1 MYTTGFGIIIFILI
15 YFAYQKK
22 KKVKILILIK
32 NSKTLKRYTYDSNY
46 IKSTLNSLLTI
57 YVRSPQ
63 EILSHVYTYIHIY
76 IYIYH
81 RNLHLLRINFD
92 KIRETTCS
100 IYTYRLQRTGD
111 LQQVSGTAGCYILIF
126 LIKHYSRL
134 SSFTWYF
141 MYTCH

>member
-15 YFAYQKK
+15 YFAYKK

-63 EILSHVYTYIHIY
+63 EILSHVYTYIHTYIY
-76 IYIYH
+76 IYIYIYINH
-81 RNLHLLRINFD
+81 LHLLRINFD

-126 LIKHYSRL
+126 SIKH
-134 SSFTWYF
+134 
-141 MYTCH
+141 

>member
-63 EILSHVYTYIHIY
+63 EILSHIYTYIHTYIY
-76 IYIYH
+76 IYIYIYIIEINH
-81 RNLHLLRINFD
+81 LHLLRINFD

-100 IYTYRLQRTGD
+100 IYRYRLQRTGD
-111 LQQVSGTAGCYILIF
+111 L
-126 LIKHYSRL
+126 
-134 SSFTWYF
+134 
-141 MYTCH
+141 

>member
-15 YFAYQKK
+15 YFAYQK

-63 EILSHVYTYIHIY
+63 EILSHIYTYIHIY
-76 IYIYH
+76 IYIYIYH
-81 RNLHLLRINFD
+81 RN
-92 KIRETTCS
+92 
-100 IYTYRLQRTGD
+100 Q
-111 LQQVSGTAGCYILIF
+111 
-126 LIKHYSRL
+126 
-134 SSFTWYF
+134 SFTFVENQLW
-141 MYTCH
+141 